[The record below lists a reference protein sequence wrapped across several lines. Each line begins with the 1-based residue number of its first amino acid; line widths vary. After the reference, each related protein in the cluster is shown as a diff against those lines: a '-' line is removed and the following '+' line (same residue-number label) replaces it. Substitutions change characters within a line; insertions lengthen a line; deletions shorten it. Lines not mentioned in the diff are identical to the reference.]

1 MRALKS
7 IFPILV
13 LCVVAVF
20 AFRHYAEIPV
30 AVLNGLIF
38 LPHFLALSAMGLAI
52 HFSRSSVFF
61 YVLVIICAYLSLKL
75 GVAESALGYALLSG
89 FVPVLI
95 VVFSV
100 LPERGVFNIKA
111 LPAFSVLLF
120 IIVFSAFVVHT
131 SHPWLTAL
139 MLPDWL
145 PAKYFDWTSLSQ
157 SVLAISVTALIS
169 ILVLFFLRPSPRS
182 AAGLGILLML
192 FGFMHFGNNQK
203 SLLVFCSSALL
214 MCLYAILQESWRMA
228 YLDELTGLPGR
239 RALRERFQKLG
250 ETYTIAMLDVDHF
263 KKFNDTYG
271 HEVGDSVLRMI
282 AGKLKAVTGGGSSFR
297 YGGEEFTVVFPNRE
311 LPEAKEHLENLR
323 ETIAQS
329 LFVVNRASRRS
340 GDNASRPKKKK
351 SATVTVSI
359 GIAQYDEQV
368 SSPWDIL
375 KKADKALYRAK
386 KKGRNCTSR

>member
-1 MRALKS
+1 MT
-7 IFPILV
+7 
-13 LCVVAVF
+13 
-20 AFRHYAEIPV
+20 
-30 AVLNGLIF
+30 
-38 LPHFLALSAMGLAI
+38 
-52 HFSRSSVFF
+52 
-61 YVLVIICAYLSLKL
+61 
-75 GVAESALGYALLSG
+75 ALL
-89 FVPVLI
+89 
-95 VVFSV
+95 
-100 LPERGVFNIKA
+100 LPE
-111 LPAFSVLLF
+111 
-120 IIVFSAFVVHT
+120 
-131 SHPWLTAL
+131 
-139 MLPDWL
+139 WL

-157 SVLAISVTALIS
+157 SVLAISMIALIS
-169 ILVLFFLRPSPRS
+169 MLVLFFLRPSPRS

-192 FGFMHFGNNQK
+192 FGLMHFGVSQK

-250 ETYTIAMLDVDHF
+250 ATYTIAMLDVDHF

-297 YGGEEFTVVFPNRE
+297 YGGEEFTVIFQNRE
-311 LPEAKEHLENLR
+311 LPEAKEHLESLR

-351 SATVTVSI
+351 STTVTVSI
-359 GIAQYDEQV
+359 GIAQSDEQV
-368 SSPWDIL
+368 NSPWDIL

-386 KKGRNCTSR
+386 KKGRNCISR